1 MRLITK
7 GTHTSD
13 RWKRNEKPRPKWS
26 GPTRRSGRI
35 RTGHLQRTLFCWRKT
50 LVGWRPLLLVTR
62 NYLLVF
68 FCASRPLLSNCCSDD
83 AMVLCRSATAGGS
96 FRTFGC
102 RMAVVAELCNIFVTT
117 SGDELRPS
125 LVGRP
130 SPPSQLTEELAKTGF
145 PEIRRRRASLS
156 RKAWHRWTQRI
167 GVDIRG
173 FQAEHQKDFAQ
184 LVPDLCRV
192 LNTWQTSVL
201 SPVNCEASM
210 PSISHVQHCPAMS
223 REAWQAALQDG
234 SCCSS
239 LQMSSDAFQCSIFVP
254 FVRSG
259 DTCRHTQTVKAL

>member
-1 MRLITK
+1 MRHLIFLETKLGKTKGNRKANCSFGDVWIHGLQGLFYNATAKTCTSCNTYKCTSCCALRLITK

-102 RMAVVAELCNIFVTT
+102 RMAVVAELCNIFCNNV
-117 SGDELRPS
+117 
-125 LVGRP
+125 
-130 SPPSQLTEELAKTGF
+130 
-145 PEIRRRRASLS
+145 
-156 RKAWHRWTQRI
+156 
-167 GVDIRG
+167 RG
-173 FQAEHQKDFAQ
+173 
-184 LVPDLCRV
+184 
-192 LNTWQTSVL
+192 
-201 SPVNCEASM
+201 
-210 PSISHVQHCPAMS
+210 
-223 REAWQAALQDG
+223 
-234 SCCSS
+234 
-239 LQMSSDAFQCSIFVP
+239 
-254 FVRSG
+254 
-259 DTCRHTQTVKAL
+259 